1 MRCPQC
7 KGYDLE
13 PKQLEN
19 GLVAAGC
26 SKCEGALLSLIN
38 YRFWSEH
45 HQEVKEIKVSVDV
58 TDELDEVNDKA
69 CVCPKC
75 SRLMTKFKINLSTAN
90 QLDLC
95 AHCDEAWLNKGE
107 WRLLKQL
114 ELHGQLPKIFT
125 DAWQR
130 NLRIQRMKNV
140 VKQRYVD
147 MIGSERF
154 ERVEDFKQWLDQQ
167 PEKEEI
173 KQYLI
178 TTYE

>member
-7 KGYDLE
+7 KGYDLT

-19 GLVAAGC
+19 GLVAASC
-26 SKCEGALLSLIN
+26 TKCDGALLSLVN
-38 YRFWSEH
+38 YRFWSEN
-45 HQEVKEIKVSVDV
+45 HQQGEEEKVSVDV
-58 TDELDEVNDKA
+58 VDELDDIDEKA

-75 SRLMTKFKINLSTAN
+75 TRLMTKFKIDLSTAN

-95 AHCDEAWLNKGE
+95 TNCDEAWLDKGE

-130 NLRIQRMKNV
+130 NLRIQRMKNT
-140 VKQRYVD
+140 VKQRYIA
-147 MIGSERF
+147 MIGE
-154 ERVEDFKQWLDQQ
+154 ERVENFKTWLDLQ